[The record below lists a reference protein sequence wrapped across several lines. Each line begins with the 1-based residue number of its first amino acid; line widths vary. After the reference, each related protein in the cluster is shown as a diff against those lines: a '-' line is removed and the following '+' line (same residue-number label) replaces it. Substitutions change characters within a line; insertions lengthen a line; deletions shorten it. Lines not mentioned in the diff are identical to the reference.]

1 MSNQEDGV
9 PCSGTDGLTE
19 VGYREGRKKD
29 KAPFC
34 AGPSSEA
41 FEKGPTEVLS
51 FGGLVD

>member
-1 MSNQEDGV
+1 M
-9 PCSGTDGLTE
+9 PCSGIDGLSE

-34 AGPSSEA
+34 AGLSSEA
-41 FEKGPTEVLS
+41 FEEGPTEVLR